1 MNAANEC
8 FGIEDTSYIETAT
21 QADYEANIAT
31 ALESDPNVL
40 ITVGFLLTDA
50 TAAAADGQPRRRA
63 SSASTSSSPS
73 TPPTWPASSSPRTSR
88 GYVAGVLAASLT
100 ETGVI
105 GVVGG
110 LESVPP
116 VVKFVNGYTAG
127 AKATNPDINV
137 LSIYNDSFTD
147 PAKGAS
153 DASQFIGEGAD
164 VIFGAGGPTGSGG
177 VAAAAEQG
185 VWGIG
190 VDLDEYYTTF
200 AGGTAPGS
208 DHLASSAMK
217 RVDLATFEL
226 IASAVQD
233 QFDQGLFVGDA
244 ANNMIA
250 LAPPHDAAVPQ
261 EAIDAA
267 NAALAGL
274 ADGSITTGL
283 CGIDGLPLDG
293 GSACEA
299 APAGSGAGTEAATA
313 TTGA

>member
-1 MNAANEC
+1 M
-8 FGIEDTSYIETAT
+8 
-21 QADYEANIAT
+21 
-31 ALESDPNVL
+31 L

-50 TAAAADGQPRRRA
+50 TAAAAEANPDVSFIGVDQFLPEY
-63 SSASTSSSPS
+63 
-73 TPPTWPASSSPRTSR
+73 PANMAGEQFAEDQS
-88 GYVAGVLAASLT
+88 GYVAGVLAANLDES
-100 ETGVI
+100 GVI
-105 GVVGG
+105 GVIGG

-127 AKATNPDINV
+127 ATATNPDIKV

-153 DASQFIGEGAD
+153 DANQFIGEGAD
-164 VIFGAGGPTGSGG
+164 VIFGAGGQTGSGG

-190 VDLDEYYTTF
+190 VDQDEYYTTF

-226 IASAVQD
+226 IASAVQG
-233 QFDQGLFVGDA
+233 QFEQGLFVGDA
-244 ANNMIA
+244 TNNMIA
-250 LAPPHDAAVPQ
+250 LAPSHDAAVPQ